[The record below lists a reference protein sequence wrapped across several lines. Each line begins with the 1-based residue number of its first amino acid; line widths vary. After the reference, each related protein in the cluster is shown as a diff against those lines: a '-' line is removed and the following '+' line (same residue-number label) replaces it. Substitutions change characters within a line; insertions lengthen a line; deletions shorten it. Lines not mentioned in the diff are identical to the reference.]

1 MQSIDSV
8 GERKKKMKRK
18 TYDELDFTD
27 DYMFCRILTSNLS
40 LTKNLLELILN
51 VPIKKVQVAEAQKS
65 IKESYDGK
73 GIRLDVYV
81 EDDNNT
87 IYDVEMQT
95 TKQADI
101 PKRTRYYQGM
111 IDMFL
116 INKGANYKE
125 LKKSYVIFICLDDI
139 FDKSRCVY
147 TFENRCIEDT
157 SIRLDDES
165 TKVLINPKGCRDGLS
180 EDMNDFLDFLMG
192 EEAQSEFTREIKA
205 EVTQA
210 RKREDWRSDYMT
222 LEMIRKEEREE
233 GRTEG
238 VIEGRLK
245 TIIEIVLE
253 GDYSLEKGAEKAGMT
268 IPELKE
274 KAKEFGYEL

>member
-1 MQSIDSV
+1 
-8 GERKKKMKRK
+8 MKRK
-18 TYDELDFTD
+18 TYEELDFTD
-27 DYMFCRILTSNLS
+27 DYMFCKILTSNLS

-51 VPIKKVQVAEAQKS
+51 VPIRMVQVAEAQKS

-81 EDDNNT
+81 EDDDNT
-87 IYDVEMQT
+87 VYDVEMQT
-95 TKQADI
+95 TKRADL

-116 INKGANYKE
+116 INRGAHYDE

-139 FDKSRCVY
+139 FDKSRCIY
-147 TFENRCIEDT
+147 TFENRCIEDP
-157 SIRLDDES
+157 SIRLNDES

-180 EDMNDFLDFLMG
+180 EKMNDFLDFLMG
-192 EEAQSEFTREIKA
+192 EEAQSEFTKEIKA

-222 LEMIRKEEREE
+222 LEMIKKRKERKD
-233 GRTEG
+233 
-238 VIEGRLK
+238 VSKDALKDDLRL
-245 TIIEIVLE
+245 
-253 GDYSLEKGAEKAGMT
+253 
-268 IPELKE
+268 
-274 KAKEFGYEL
+274 